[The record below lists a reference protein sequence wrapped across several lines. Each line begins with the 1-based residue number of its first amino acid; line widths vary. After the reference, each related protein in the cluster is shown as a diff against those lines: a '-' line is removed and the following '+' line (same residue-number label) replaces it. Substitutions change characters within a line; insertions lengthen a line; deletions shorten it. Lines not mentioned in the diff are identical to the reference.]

1 MQQSQQFLQKIF
13 SWLIDSE
20 LGCLDKTVREIP
32 GVKKLLTKCSEDNDR
47 WIRLLNELIQSYL
60 INVSQMKKLDILKSP
75 PEESKKEEKKE
86 EVSAPES
93 GTEETKQI
101 DTTEKKPK
109 DA

>member
-1 MQQSQQFLQKIF
+1 MQKIF

-20 LGCLDKTVREIP
+20 LGCLDKAVREIP
-32 GVKKLLTKCSEDNDR
+32 GVKKLLTKCAEDNDR

-75 PEESKKEEKKE
+75 PEESKKEEEKKAE
-86 EVSAPES
+86 EKKADET

-101 DTTEKKPK
+101 DTSEKKPK
-109 DA
+109 DAESET